1 MLTGNKA
8 CISMSPNFLVFAPF
22 RCVMEIGNCTR
33 LTMRDLE
40 SLRNSLVLNGIIT
53 EDADPEQPTYSLQ
66 PGWDDKEAAQLQDST
81 ESD

>member
-1 MLTGNKA
+1 MKFCRICSLAG
-8 CISMSPNFLVFAPF
+8 SDSRVFTSH
-22 RCVMEIGNCTR
+22 EIGNCTR